1 MIMLVALKYFC
12 GAFALGVVVTLCGFG
27 VMKINEEY
35 VPIAREYC
43 ESKARVFAE
52 KKQLLERIEELES
65 KIEQG
70 VVAEFVV
77 QK

>member
-1 MIMLVALKYFC
+1 
-12 GAFALGVVVTLCGFG
+12 
-27 VMKINEEY
+27 MKVNEEY
-35 VPIAREYC
+35 VPMARAYC

-52 KKQLLERIEELES
+52 KKILLERIEELES
-65 KIEQG
+65 KIERG

>member
-1 MIMLVALKYFC
+1 MLVALKYFC

-27 VMKINEEY
+27 VMKVNEEY

-43 ESKARVFAE
+43 ESKARVFSE

-65 KIEQG
+65 KIERG
-70 VVAEFVV
+70 VVAEFITLN
-77 QK
+77 

>member
-1 MIMLVALKYFC
+1 MLRHVKCFCVAFL
-12 GAFALGVVVTLCGFG
+12 AGVVVVLCGFG
-27 VMKINEEY
+27 AMKINEEY
-35 VPIAREYC
+35 VPIVREYC

-52 KKQLLERIEELES
+52 KRVLLERIEELES
-65 KIEQG
+65 KIERG

>member
-1 MIMLVALKYFC
+1 MLVALKYFC
-12 GAFALGVVVTLCGFG
+12 GAFLAGVIVVLCGFG
-27 VMKINEEY
+27 AMKINEEY

-52 KKQLLERIEELES
+52 KKVLLERIEELES

-77 QK
+77 QR

>member
-12 GAFALGVVVTLCGFG
+12 GAFVLGVVVTLCGFG

-65 KIEQG
+65 KIERG

>member
-1 MIMLVALKYFC
+1 MLRHVKCFC
-12 GAFALGVVVTLCGFG
+12 VAFAVGVVVVLCGFG
-27 VMKINEEY
+27 LMKVNEEY
-35 VPIAREYC
+35 VPMARAYC

-52 KKQLLERIEELES
+52 KKILLERIEELES
-65 KIEQG
+65 KIERG

>member
-1 MIMLVALKYFC
+1 MLRHVKCFCVAFVV
-12 GAFALGVVVTLCGFG
+12 GVVVVLCGFG
-27 VMKINEEY
+27 LQKINEEY

-65 KIEQG
+65 KIERG

-77 QK
+77 SKN